1 MQIQNY
7 KEKEIMKIFVF
18 FLLVFCAL
26 QSVSF
31 ASDSD
36 NIHCKKLKKNYKL
49 CEIKTNINDEDIDH
63 IIEKVIFKCNSKEF
77 RILSVSGFDKAG
89 KLTYSDV
96 EPFTSKDALKKNILY
111 PVIKN
116 SLGETW
122 YNIVCSKK

>member
-49 CEIKTNINDEDIDH
+49 CEIRTNINDKDIDH
-63 IIEKVIFKCNSKEF
+63 IIEKVVFKCDTKEF
-77 RILSVSGFDKAG
+77 RILSVSGFDKEG
-89 KLTYSDV
+89 ELTYSDG
-96 EPFTSKDALKKNILY
+96 EPFSNKDALKKNILY
-111 PVIKN
+111 AVTKG

-122 YNIVCSKK
+122 YNSVCSHK

>member
-1 MQIQNY
+1 
-7 KEKEIMKIFVF
+7 MKIFVF

-49 CEIKTNINDEDIDH
+49 CEIRTNINDKDIDH
-63 IIEKVIFKCNSKEF
+63 IIEKVVFKCDTKEF
-77 RILSVSGFDKAG
+77 RILSVSGFDKEG
-89 KLTYSDV
+89 ELTYSDG
-96 EPFTSKDALKKNILY
+96 EPFSNKDALKKNILY
-111 PVIKN
+111 AVTKG

-122 YNIVCSKK
+122 YNSVCSHK